1 MEFGSGFVIKFFFD
15 VYYIYKIEVDFINIF
30 EEIKIMFLYKLYS
43 VCVSILIVEN
53 LFDLIKFFFFLL

>member
-30 EEIKIMFLYKLYS
+30 DEIKIMFLYKLYS

>member
-1 MEFGSGFVIKFFFD
+1 MGFGSGFVIKFFFD

-30 EEIKIMFLYKLYS
+30 DEIKIMFLYKLYS

>member
-1 MEFGSGFVIKFFFD
+1 MVLLLNFFFD

-30 EEIKIMFLYKLYS
+30 DEIKIMFLYKLYS